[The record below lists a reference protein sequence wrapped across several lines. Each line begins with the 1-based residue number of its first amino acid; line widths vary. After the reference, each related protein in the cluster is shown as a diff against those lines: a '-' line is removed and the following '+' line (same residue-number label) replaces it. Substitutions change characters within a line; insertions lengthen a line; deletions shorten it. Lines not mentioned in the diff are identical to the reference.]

1 MAPKST
7 APSKEELVAAY
18 KKILQSY
25 IDLRPSG
32 IRLKIADA
40 IGKHKS
46 FVSQIANP
54 GYPVP
59 VPARHVG
66 AIMDICHFSPE
77 EREAFLA
84 AYRRAHPNQSR
95 KLQPSAH
102 KRAGHH
108 TIHIEVPLFE
118 DPERQHEVEETI
130 RQFARRLIALARSDG
145 D

>member
-1 MAPKST
+1 MARNKD
-7 APSKEELVAAY
+7 ELVADY
-18 KKILQSY
+18 KKVLQSY

-46 FVSQIANP
+46 FVSQITNP
-54 GYPVP
+54 SYPVP

-84 AYRRAHPNQSR
+84 AYRQAHPNQSR
-95 KLQPSAH
+95 KLQPAAG

-108 TIHIEVPLFE
+108 TIHIEVPLF
-118 DPERQHEVEETI
+118 DDTERQHEVEETI
-130 RQFARRLIALARSDG
+130 RHFARRVIALARRDG

>member
-1 MAPKST
+1 MARPV
-7 APSKEELVAAY
+7 APNKDELVAVY
-18 KKILQSY
+18 KKVLQSY

-46 FVSQIANP
+46 FVSQITNP
-54 GYPVP
+54 VYPVP

-77 EREAFLA
+77 EREVFLT
-84 AYRRAHPNQSR
+84 AYRQAHPNQSR
-95 KLQPSAH
+95 KLQPAAQN
-102 KRAGHH
+102 RAGHH
-108 TIHIEVPLFE
+108 TMHIEVPLFD

-130 RQFARRLIALARSDG
+130 RHFARRVIALARSG
-145 D
+145 GE

>member
-1 MAPKST
+1 MARNKD
-7 APSKEELVAAY
+7 ELVADY
-18 KKILQSY
+18 KKVLQSY

-46 FVSQIANP
+46 FVSQITNP
-54 GYPVP
+54 SYLVP

-84 AYRRAHPNQSR
+84 AYRQAHPNQSR
-95 KLQPSAH
+95 KLQPAAG

-108 TIHIEVPLFE
+108 TIHIEVPLF
-118 DPERQHEVEETI
+118 DDTERQHEVEETI
-130 RQFARRLIALARSDG
+130 RHFARRVIALARRDG
-145 D
+145 E

>member
-1 MAPKST
+1 MPRN
-7 APSKEELVAAY
+7 KEELVADY
-18 KKILQSY
+18 KKVLQSY

-46 FVSQIANP
+46 FVSQISNP
-54 GYPVP
+54 VYPVP

-66 AIMDICHFSPE
+66 TIMDICHFSPE

-84 AYRRAHPNQSR
+84 AYRRAHPGQSR
-95 KLQPSAH
+95 KLQPAAR
-102 KRAGHH
+102 KRTGHH
-108 TIHIEVPLFE
+108 TIHIEVPLFD
-118 DPERQHEVEETI
+118 DPERQHDVEETI
-130 RQFARRLIALARSDG
+130 RHFARRVIALARRDG

>member
-1 MAPKST
+1 MANTKD
-7 APSKEELVAAY
+7 ELVAVY
-18 KKILQSY
+18 KKVLQSY

-46 FVSQIANP
+46 FVSQITNP

-77 EREAFLA
+77 EREAFLT

-95 KLQPSAH
+95 KLQPAVL

-108 TIHIEVPLFE
+108 TIHIEVPLF
-118 DPERQHEVEETI
+118 DDLDRQHEVEEII
-130 RQFARRLIALARSDG
+130 RHFARRVIDLARG
-145 D
+145 GGE